1 MQIIVSQIFIHML
14 NNAAAGHQ
22 CFKFICDRIACII
35 NKRAD
40 DGIVAGVLPVADWFS
55 FWIALQFQH
64 IVHYIPRAIYI
75 KVAKMI
81 AIVPFL
87 DVFGLLS
94 QIGILQQLVNLTLY
108 KPEILVQS

>member
-1 MQIIVSQIFIHML
+1 
-14 NNAAAGHQ
+14 
-22 CFKFICDRIACII
+22 
-35 NKRAD
+35 
-40 DGIVAGVLPVADWFS
+40 
-55 FWIALQFQH
+55 
-64 IVHYIPRAIYI
+64 
-75 KVAKMI
+75 MI